1 MMAAIFAIY
10 VALIWLVFA
19 KLKLIRLSL
28 PLAIL
33 LAAVGPLF
41 AFYVILSMNNH
52 HPSSADARVFQR
64 IVQIA
69 PHITVPGRVQEV
81 RAEANAP
88 LKKGEVLFTID
99 PRPFQF
105 EVNRLEA
112 ALAAAAQLV
121 PQLKSAL
128 DQATAGVERAEVQL
142 HLAQADF
149 DRQSELT
156 RKGVVAQ
163 AALDKFERNLEA
175 AQQAVAAAKAAEQKA
190 RLAYESNIGD
200 ENTAVAQT
208 RQQLEQAKY
217 NLDEATVRAP
227 CDGYV
232 TNLQLLPGVIVSAAA
247 SVMPFVCDRDE
258 ANRGVVVASFMQGPY
273 LSINPGAYAEA
284 VFPMYPGR
292 VFPGKVLTTIDLASE
307 GQLTATGLFP
317 GIEAPHNAR
326 FAVRIKL
333 DDGDNLRLP
342 AGTQGSAAVYSG
354 SVQIAGVIRMA
365 VMRANSWMNY
375 LFFTA

>member
-1 MMAAIFAIY
+1 MSVIFAIY
-10 VALIWLVFA
+10 AAIIWLVFA

-28 PLAIL
+28 PLAIA
-33 LAAVGPLF
+33 LASVGPLF

-64 IVQIA
+64 VVQIT
-69 PHITVPGRVQEV
+69 PHITVPGRVQSI
-81 RAEANAP
+81 AAQPNTP
-88 LKKGEVLFTID
+88 LKKGDVLFTVD

-112 ALAAAAQLV
+112 ALAATAQSV
-121 PQLKSAL
+121 PQLKAAL
-128 DQATAGVERAEVQL
+128 DQASAGVERAEAQQN
-142 HLAQADF
+142 LAQANF
-149 DRQSELT
+149 DRQSELF
-156 RKGVVAQ
+156 RKGDIAQ
-163 AALDKFERNLEA
+163 AALDRYQRDFEA
-175 AQQAVAAAKAAEQKA
+175 AQQAVAGAKAAEQKA
-190 RLAYESNIGD
+190 KLAYESNIGD
-200 ENTAVAQT
+200 ENTAVAQA

-217 NLDEATVRAP
+217 NFDEATVRAP
-227 CDGYV
+227 CDGYI
-232 TNLQLLPGVIVSAAA
+232 TNLQLLPGTIVSAAA

-258 ANRGVVVASFMQGPY
+258 SNRSVVVATFMQGPY
-273 LSINPGAYAEA
+273 LSIRPGAYAEV

-333 DDGDNLRLP
+333 DDADNLRLP

-354 SVQIAGVIRMA
+354 TVQIAGVIRMA

>member
-1 MMAAIFAIY
+1 MMAAIFGTY
-10 VALIWLVFA
+10 MALIWLVFA

-28 PLAIL
+28 PLAL
-33 LAAVGPLF
+33 VLAAVGPLF

-64 IVQIA
+64 VVQIT
-69 PHITVPGRVQEV
+69 PHITVPGRVQAV
-81 RAEANAP
+81 AAQANTP
-88 LKKGEVLFTID
+88 LKKGDVLFTID

-121 PQLKSAL
+121 PQLKAAL
-128 DQATAGVERAEVQL
+128 DQASAGVERAEVQL
-142 HLAQADF
+142 NLAQADF
-149 DRQSELT
+149 DRQNELFK
-156 RKGVVAQ
+156 KGDIAQ
-163 AALDKFERNLEA
+163 AALDRFERNLETA
-175 AQQAVAAAKAAEQKA
+175 EQAVAAAKAAEQKA
-190 RLAYESNIGD
+190 KLAYESNIGD

-208 RQQLEQAKY
+208 RQQLAQAKY

-232 TNLQLLPGVIVSAAA
+232 TNLQLLPGTVVSAAA
-247 SVMPFVCDRDE
+247 SVMPFVCERDE
-258 ANRGVVVASFMQGPY
+258 NNRGVVVATFMQGPY
-273 LSINPGAYAEA
+273 LSIKPGAYAEV

-333 DDGDNLRLP
+333 DDADDLRLP
-342 AGTQGSAAVYSG
+342 AGTQGNAAVFSG
-354 SVQIAGVIRMA
+354 DVQIAGVIRMA
-365 VMRANSWMNY
+365 ALRVNSWMNY